1 MRVVT
6 LIGFVFFLTFI
17 FTPVHAGNKEKGDPL
32 NKPTEER
39 ITATVSN
46 LCAQIPVLTMKS
58 ESPVIL
64 FRLNLEDSKT
74 STLREIRI
82 SLAGS
87 TDIHDIESLR
97 IVYTGD
103 GSSAAN
109 RQFGEISSPAPLII
123 FSDRFVVNTAISY
136 FQLFVKL
143 KTNIDLLHRINAT
156 CESIETVSGVIIK
169 SEKTA
174 GKGLRIGVALK
185 QHNEDNV
192 DTYRIPGLATTVKGT
207 LLAIYDV
214 RRDGKKDLQGD
225 IDTGLSRSTDGGK
238 SWEPLRIV
246 LDKGMWGG
254 LPQKFNG
261 ISDPCI
267 LVNEQNNDIFIAG
280 LWMFGV
286 LDENGKWVEKLNNNS
301 SDWQHQWRG
310 KGSQPGFSEKET
322 CQFLVTK
329 STDDGRTWS
338 EPVNLTCMCKNKE
351 WWLWAPA
358 PGHGITL
365 RDGTLVFPTQGR
377 DSTGRGFSNITWSK
391 DNGKTWK
398 TSTAASRGTTENMVV
413 QLRDGSVMINMRDGT
428 NRTNS
433 SGSNGR
439 AIAVSP
445 DLGKTWTS
453 HPTSRGSLIEP
464 ACMASLHK
472 HIYTENGEKKSI
484 LLFSNPNSKSGR
496 HHMTINVSFDDGAS
510 WPEKNWILLDEGL
523 GRGYSCLTSVDEQT
537 IGILYEGSQS
547 DLIFQKIAL
556 NDLIKP

>member
-156 CESIETVSGVIIK
+156 CESIETDSGTIIK

-174 GKGLRIGVALK
+174 GTALRIGVALK

-439 AIAVSP
+439 VIAVSQ

>member
-1 MRVVT
+1 
-6 LIGFVFFLTFI
+6 
-17 FTPVHAGNKEKGDPL
+17 
-32 NKPTEER
+32 
-39 ITATVSN
+39 
-46 LCAQIPVLTMKS
+46 
-58 ESPVIL
+58 
-64 FRLNLEDSKT
+64 
-74 STLREIRI
+74 
-82 SLAGS
+82 
-87 TDIHDIESLR
+87 
-97 IVYTGD
+97 
-103 GSSAAN
+103 
-109 RQFGEISSPAPLII
+109 
-123 FSDRFVVNTAISY
+123 
-136 FQLFVKL
+136 
-143 KTNIDLLHRINAT
+143 
-156 CESIETVSGVIIK
+156 
-169 SEKTA
+169 
-174 GKGLRIGVALK
+174 
-185 QHNEDNV
+185 
-192 DTYRIPGLATTVKGT
+192 
-207 LLAIYDV
+207 
-214 RRDGKKDLQGD
+214 
-225 IDTGLSRSTDGGK
+225 
-238 SWEPLRIV
+238 
-246 LDKGMWGG
+246 
-254 LPQKFNG
+254 
-261 ISDPCI
+261 
-267 LVNEQNNDIFIAG
+267 
-280 LWMFGV
+280 
-286 LDENGKWVEKLNNNS
+286 
-301 SDWQHQWRG
+301 
-310 KGSQPGFSEKET
+310 
-322 CQFLVTK
+322 
-329 STDDGRTWS
+329 
-338 EPVNLTCMCKNKE
+338 MCKNKE

-496 HHMTINVSFDDGAS
+496 HHMTIKVSFDDGAS

>member
-365 RDGTLVFPTQGR
+365 RYGTLVFPTQGR